1 MSRRTK
7 RIVIWSLVGIAL
19 IALAIPKLTG
29 SGTSTKGGAAAA
41 AATPKGGAA
50 SGKGG
55 ARGAGGPT
63 AVQAMVVAPAGLS
76 DRLQLSGTVLPNEQV
91 ELRSEVPGKIVAI
104 YFNEGQVVGQGKL
117 LLKTNDAEL
126 RAQYKRALYRKTLAA
141 AKEARQRQLLEKNA
155 VSPAEYDIA
164 ISELNTANAEIELI
178 AAQIAKTEI
187 RAPFSGVIGLRA
199 VSVGSYISPT
209 TKIATLSSTN
219 PVKVDFFVPERYH
232 SAVRP
237 GSTVIFKVAGS
248 DQRITGRVY
257 AVEPNIDLTTRTLQV
272 RASAPNPGGI
282 LLPGSFAEVELSLGR
297 NEKALTIPSEA
308 IIPEPG
314 GKMTVYIAR
323 NGKAESRTVGLG
335 LRTDRNVQVL
345 SGLASGDT
353 VIFSGIQ
360 LVKPGGPVTVALVD
374 SSGNAI

>member
-1 MSRRTK
+1 
-7 RIVIWSLVGIAL
+7 VI
-19 IALAIPKLTG
+19 
-29 SGTSTKGGAAAA
+29 
-41 AATPKGGAA
+41 
-50 SGKGG
+50 
-55 ARGAGGPT
+55 
-63 AVQAMVVAPAGLS
+63 VAPAGLS
-76 DRLQLSGTVLPNEQV
+76 DRLQLSGTILPNEQV
-91 ELRSEVPGKIVAI
+91 ELRSEVSGKIVAI
-104 YFNEGQVVGQGKL
+104 YFREGEVVGQGKL
-117 LLKTNDAEL
+117 LLKTNDSEL
-126 RAQYKRALYRKTLAA
+126 RAQQKRAHYRKTLAA

-155 VSPAEYDIA
+155 VSPAEYDVA

-178 AAQIAKTEI
+178 SAQIAKTEI

-237 GSTVIFKVAGS
+237 GSSVTFKVAGS
-248 DQRITGRVY
+248 EQRITGRVY

-272 RASAPNPGGI
+272 RASAPNPGGV

-297 NEKALTIPSEA
+297 NDKALTIPSEA
-308 IIPEPG
+308 IIPQPG
-314 GKMTVYIAR
+314 GKMSVYVAR
-323 NGKAESRTVGLG
+323 NGKAESRTVDLG
-335 LRTDRNVQVL
+335 LRTDRSVQIL

-360 LVKPGGPVTVALVD
+360 LVKPGGAVKVAVVD
-374 SSGNAI
+374 SSGNAM